1 MYRWVINNIVHITQ
15 TKNLKTE
22 VRSEAQAMHVK
33 QKLFLVAIC
42 LNTISFNPFTTFLLK
57 LTQNGVAC
65 SAAAAAD
72 SIWW

>member
-42 LNTISFNPFTTFLLK
+42 LNTISFNPFTTFL
-57 LTQNGVAC
+57 
-65 SAAAAAD
+65 
-72 SIWW
+72 